1 MRRFQILRRR
11 LYQQLLIIASLAF
24 VALTCTAGRS
34 EAARV
39 VVKVGAPRHHRV
51 VVRTAVVKPA
61 ARKVWK
67 AGHWEYRPATGRHV
81 WIPGRWVVIR

>member
-11 LYQQLLIIASLAF
+11 LYQQLFIIATLAII
-24 VALTCTAGRS
+24 ALTGTATRS
-34 EAARV
+34 EAGRV

-61 ARKVWK
+61 TRQVWK
-67 AGHWEYRPATGRHV
+67 PGHWEYRSATGRHV
-81 WIPGRWVVIR
+81 WVPGRWVVIR